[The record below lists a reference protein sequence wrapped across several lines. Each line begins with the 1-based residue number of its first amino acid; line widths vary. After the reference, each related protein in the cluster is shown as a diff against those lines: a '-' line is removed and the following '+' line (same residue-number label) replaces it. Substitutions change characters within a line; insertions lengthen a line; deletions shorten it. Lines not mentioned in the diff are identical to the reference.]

1 MSFVH
6 LLTSRA
12 GRSHH
17 TARVAIGAAF
27 LTPSLLYGQV
37 GHRPDKS
44 PFEDVKL
51 GQSVSISLG
60 RLSTGRDLA
69 GVAPKSALYGQ
80 LGYEA
85 AVGGPASLY
94 ARYTLMPT
102 ERDLLAPAA
111 PVATR
116 KTGTP
121 STTMHLFDAGL
132 DLALTGKKSWRHI
145 IPSVIGGVGIATD
158 FAAVDSGGYQF
169 GSKFA
174 LTYGFAARYVPSS
187 GIRFRLDVMNAMWQY
202 DYPDRYFVKATDNTS
217 VLTNSR
223 DRSIWRGNW
232 GVSAGVSIPVFK

>member
-1 MSFVH
+1 MSFVNF
-6 LLTSRA
+6 LPSRA
-12 GRSHH
+12 VC
-17 TARVAIGAAF
+17 ARRRMSAAVGASLLA
-27 LTPSLLYGQV
+27 PSLLLAQV

-51 GQSVSISLG
+51 GQNVSLSIG
-60 RLSTGRDLA
+60 RLSTGLDLA
-69 GVAPKSALYGQ
+69 GVAPKSAVYGQ
-80 LGYEA
+80 LMYEA

-94 ARYTLMPT
+94 ARYTIAPT
-102 ERDLLAPAA
+102 ERTLLAPAA

-116 KTGTP
+116 KTGTL
-121 STTMHLFDAGL
+121 STTMHLFDGGL
-132 DLALTGKKSWRHI
+132 DLALTGKKSWHHL
-145 IPSVIGGVGIATD
+145 IPSVVAGVGIATD

-174 LTYGFAARYVPSS
+174 LTYGLAARYVPKS
-187 GIRFRLDVMNAMWQY
+187 GVRFRIDVMNAMWQY

-217 VLTNSR
+217 VLTNSS